1 MEHEDGQF
9 VGIVH
14 GRTMMSVK
22 VDVMG
27 EQVLEVWLL
36 LVLLIVSEALEPLV
50 LLILLVEV
58 IPLGLLLPLI
68 LLEVLVV
75 LRPEGLLV
83 LEEGILLVLGIMV
96 LLLLNPSLLDELPL
110 ELVPL
115 LEVLRPIPLD
125 LEVWLLLKDVPVLLQ
140 GK

>member
-1 MEHEDGQF
+1 
-9 VGIVH
+9 
-14 GRTMMSVK
+14 MSVK